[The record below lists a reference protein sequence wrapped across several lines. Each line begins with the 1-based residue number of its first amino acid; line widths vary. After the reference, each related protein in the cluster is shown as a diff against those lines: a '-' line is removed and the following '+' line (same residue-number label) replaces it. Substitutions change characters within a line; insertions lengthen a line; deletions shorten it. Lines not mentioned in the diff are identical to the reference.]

1 VRTTSRLGADT
12 DATTLC
18 PNMRLTGAA
27 KVALTQPLAATVDIG
42 IDTRASTRP
51 LDVES
56 CAVRFEPSEV
66 DARHT
71 RIPVTVTAFFITK
84 RLPTLSGLAICA
96 TTRPEGW
103 EGNSAP
109 TLTVD
114 AEYTGVVAD
123 TAWAGPATSQLR
135 IMTRNVLNSFMT
147 MFSSRSNGRLHS
159 RRGDQPV
166 IRTTDNPLTL
176 PSLPVDNE
184 RDAGCLPAIS
194 RRSHKSVGPR

>member
-1 VRTTSRLGADT
+1 
-12 DATTLC
+12 
-18 PNMRLTGAA
+18 MRFTGAA
-27 KVALTQPLAATVDIG
+27 KVALTQPLTATVDIG

-51 LDVES
+51 VDVDS
-56 CAVRFEPSEV
+56 CAVRFEPSAV

-71 RIPVTVTAFFITK
+71 RIPVTVTAFFVTK
-84 RLPTLSGLAICA
+84 RLPTLSGLDICA

-103 EGNSAP
+103 EAKRAP

-114 AEYTGVVAD
+114 AGCTGVMAD

-159 RRGDQPV
+159 QRGDQSV
-166 IRTTDNPLTL
+166 IRTIDNPLTR
-176 PSLPVDNE
+176 PSLSVDNH
-184 RDAGCLPAIS
+184 RDAGCLTEIS
-194 RRSHKSVGPR
+194 RQTRKGVGPRQVASPRLNLGPTV